1 MGDVL
6 VEQRDISA
14 AIVCFILSHNIDKV
28 LNIWKGRAIYH
39 IQRKEMTREVA
50 LSDLLQKFMLT
61 KLALE
66 ASNNKGANIESND
79 DFNHI
84 LYEVGNYLT
93 SDEQSALLY
102 IKYLSMSNRA
112 TIEVASL
119 RERVYRANETA
130 MYGRCQPPQLPFEV
144 ERLRVQGG

>member
-1 MGDVL
+1 
-6 VEQRDISA
+6 
-14 AIVCFILSHNIDKV
+14 
-28 LNIWKGRAIYH
+28 
-39 IQRKEMTREVA
+39 MTREVA

-66 ASNNKGANIESND
+66 ASNNKGTNIESND

-102 IKYLSMSNRA
+102 IKYLSMSNRV

-130 MYGRCQPPQLPFEV
+130 MYGRC
-144 ERLRVQGG
+144 